1 MSLRPWQRDFLMAP
15 DGVAMGRSADQ
26 PVAVPTSAAPPSET
40 AEGGSRLRRMARVV
54 GPPFLVFLFV
64 LAIWALASEVL
75 LDKDKRFLL
84 PPWWD
89 VVNIGFLDSQNVSEI
104 MSGLWLTTKAALLGL
119 GLSIVIGMGLGILM
133 SQAKWI
139 ERSIFPYA
147 VVLQTIPILAL
158 VPLIGFTLGFDFTSR
173 VLVCVLIALFPVI
186 TNTLFGLLSVERGQH
201 DLFTLH
207 GASRWTRLTKLQLP
221 AAMPAIFTGFRI
233 AAGASVVG
241 AVVGDFFF
249 KQGEP
254 GIGQLIDLYSSQLES
269 ERLYAA
275 VIASSLLGV
284 VVFVVVGMVN
294 DRVVGRW
301 HESGGR

>member
-1 MSLRPWQRDFLMAP
+1 MSVSDP
-15 DGVAMGRSADQ
+15 VAASADSTTVSLADPGASRMRRFAQ
-26 PVAVPTSAAPPSET
+26 LVVPP
-40 AEGGSRLRRMARVV
+40 L
-54 GPPFLVFLFV
+54 LVFVFV
-64 LAIWALASEVL
+64 IAIWTLVSQVVL
-75 LDKDKRFLL
+75 DPDKQFLL
-84 PPWWD
+84 PPPWE
-89 VVNIGFLDSQNVSEI
+89 VVKVGFLDFDNLSEI
-104 MSGLWLTTKAALLGL
+104 MAGLWLTAKAALLGL
-119 GLSIVIGMGLGILM
+119 LLSIVVGMALGIAM

-139 ERSIFPYA
+139 ERSVFPYA

-158 VPLIGFTLGFDFTSR
+158 VPLIGFTLGFDFSSR

-207 GASRWTRLTKLQLP
+207 RANRWTRLVKLQLP

-233 AAGASVVG
+233 AAGAAVVG

-284 VVFVVVGMVN
+284 VVFVLVGFIN
-294 DRVVGRW
+294 QRVVGRW
-301 HESGGR
+301 HESAGAGQ